1 MERAKA
7 LVPLI
12 VGSYGLSLSSYLM
25 YENSKKGKWEKI
37 NGHIDNVT
45 LKYAKNL
52 FQGSFYLSIKY
63 YYFINNKRIENSK
76 DYKICVHIFTKN
88 KDQKNVETNEY
99 AQNVFEQAG
108 KEKNINIAYNPN
120 NINESEPLIYIYEND
135 IIAKYKLMNKVK
147 NVLFTIKMKL
157 NEQICK
163 FVDPSKITAKFFLN
177 TKGGN
182 TLEVDE
188 IGEIHTSHTQNGEET
203 KEYTQNR
210 DATKEHAQKGD
221 AAKEYTQ
228 NRDATK
234 EHAQKGDA
242 AKEYVQNGDAKANSD
257 NATQCCEL
265 AQNEK
270 KLINSYDINN
280 LFPIYMFSCSL
291 FLYLS
296 FFLKKRIYFV
306 RKELLQK
313 KI

>member
-1 MERAKA
+1 METAKA

-25 YENSKKGKWEKI
+25 YENRKKGKWEKI

-52 FQGSFYLSIKY
+52 FQGSFYLTIKY

-76 DYKICVHIFTKN
+76 DYKICVHIFTKI

-135 IIAKYKLMNKVK
+135 IIAKHKLMNKVK

-177 TKGGN
+177 TKEGN

-188 IGEIHTSHTQNGEET
+188 IGETHTSCTQNVEET

-210 DATKEHAQKGD
+210 DATKEH
-221 AAKEYTQ
+221 
-228 NRDATK
+228 
-234 EHAQKGDA
+234 
-242 AKEYVQNGDAKANSD
+242 VQNEDAESNPD
-257 NATQCCEL
+257 NATQCCEH